1 MKKIGRYE
9 VVEELGRGAMGVVY
23 KASDP
28 TIGRMVAI
36 KVLSLDDRPEE
47 GGPSSRE
54 IFMREAR
61 AAGRLSHPGIVTI
74 HDALEDEATKSSYIV
89 MEYIPGR
96 TLEKML
102 FSTPRIGAEKA
113 LEIIRQVAE
122 SLEYAHRNQIIHRD
136 LKPAN
141 IILTED
147 GRTKITDFGIAKIA
161 AQGVMR
167 TVAVMG
173 TPAYMSPEQVTGGE
187 IDARA
192 DIFSMGILLYLMLVG
207 EKPFTGD
214 TAAVMFKIVYEDPV
228 LPSKVN
234 PLLAPALDYL
244 VLRCLAKDRAK
255 RYASAREFLDD
266 LDDVRQGR
274 PPRSQA
280 RVPASEVQAAERT
293 LAATRPLISMSSG
306 SAPAPAITPPTA
318 ASPGPVPA
326 PTTPAT
332 SPPGLVA
339 AAPPVMAAPAAGP
352 APAFDR
358 AAAVPSGVPAASP
371 PGVTAAAV
379 PTVPLEKKS
388 AMPMI
393 VVVGAVLAAALVVG
407 GIWIKRRAE
416 APAPASAVTSAGE
429 SPSAAAPAAIE
440 TSKAP
445 SETQPAPPQPETAN
459 PSSGSS
465 KMSPS
470 QPKASPK
477 TAAANLKTPTTAE
490 SKSAAEPAPSAEKA
504 PTAAPAAPTPAP
516 AVVGRSVTLS
526 CKYDFQEATLQV
538 QSENGTIFLGSL
550 IGMKKKKILGLA
562 GGGYGGELLQAMTVP
577 ADAKEL
583 IVRVYTADS
592 SINVLNKISATPP
605 SDQASILKVTPGRD
619 HLKLEWSKPKTPGR

>member
-1 MKKIGRYE
+1 MKKFGRYE

-89 MEYIPGR
+89 MEYIPGQ
-96 TLEKML
+96 TLEKIL
-102 FSTPRIGAEKA
+102 FSTPRIGAEKT

-122 SLEYAHRNQIIHRD
+122 GLEYAHRNQIIHRD

-147 GRTKITDFGIAKIA
+147 GRAKITDFGIAKIA

-173 TPAYMSPEQVTGGE
+173 TPAYMSPEQVAGGE

-207 EKPFTGD
+207 EKPFMGD

-234 PLLAPALDYL
+234 PLLTPALDYL
-244 VLRCLAKDRAK
+244 VLRCLAKDRVK
-255 RYASAREFLDD
+255 RYSSAREFLDD

-274 PPRSQA
+274 PLRSQA
-280 RVPASEVQAAERT
+280 RVPASEVHTAERT
-293 LAATRPLISMSSG
+293 MAASLPLISMVSG
-306 SAPAPAITPPTA
+306 SVSTPATTPPTA
-318 ASPGPVPA
+318 PGPEPVPA
-326 PTTPAT
+326 PVAPVTMPPA
-332 SPPGLVA
+332 PVA
-339 AAPPVMAAPAAGP
+339 AAPATPPHL
-352 APAFDR
+352 
-358 AAAVPSGVPAASP
+358 AAVPAAPSPALASAEVAAAAP
-371 PGVTAAAV
+371 VTAA
-379 PTVPLEKKS
+379 PLEKKKS
-388 AMPMI
+388 ATP
-393 VVVGAVLAAALVVG
+393 VVVIAGVVLAAVLVAG
-407 GIWIKRRAE
+407 GIWIKRGTE
-416 APAPASAVTSAGE
+416 APPQTETSKATPAPAKT
-429 SPSAAAPAAIE
+429 SPSRPKTSPKTQAANLKAPPAAESKAASAEKTPAAAPAA
-440 TSKAP
+440 P
-445 SETQPAPPQPETAN
+445 
-459 PSSGSS
+459 
-465 KMSPS
+465 
-470 QPKASPK
+470 
-477 TAAANLKTPTTAE
+477 
-490 SKSAAEPAPSAEKA
+490 
-504 PTAAPAAPTPAP
+504 
-516 AVVGRSVTLS
+516 GRSVTLY

-538 QSENGTIFLGSL
+538 QSVGGTIFLGSL
-550 IGMKKKKILGLA
+550 TGKKKKKILGLA
-562 GGGYGGELLQAMTVP
+562 GGGYGGELLQVLTIP

-583 IVRVYTADS
+583 TVRVYNADS

-605 SDQASILKVTPGRD
+605 SDQASVLKVTPSRD
-619 HLKLEWSKPKTPGR
+619 HLNLEWSKPKTPGR

>member
-1 MKKIGRYE
+1 MKKFGRYE

-89 MEYIPGR
+89 MEYIPGQ
-96 TLEKML
+96 TLEKLL

-122 SLEYAHRNQIIHRD
+122 GLEYAHRNQIIHRD

-147 GRTKITDFGIAKIA
+147 GRAKITDFGIAKIA

-173 TPAYMSPEQVTGGE
+173 TPAYMSPEQVAGGE

-207 EKPFTGD
+207 EKPFMGD

-234 PLLAPALDYL
+234 PLLTPALDYL
-244 VLRCLAKDRAK
+244 VLRCLAKDRVK
-255 RYASAREFLDD
+255 RYSSAREFLDD

-274 PPRSQA
+274 PPRAQA
-280 RVPASEVQAAERT
+280 RVPASEVQTAERT
-293 LAATRPLISMSSG
+293 MAASRPLIAMVSG
-306 SAPAPAITPPTA
+306 SASVPATTPPTA
-318 ASPGPVPA
+318 PSPEPVPA
-326 PTTPAT
+326 PAAPVT
-332 SPPGLVA
+332 SPPAPVAVPAAPSPALASAEVA
-339 AAPPVMAAPAAGP
+339 AAAP
-352 APAFDR
+352 
-358 AAAVPSGVPAASP
+358 
-371 PGVTAAAV
+371 VTAA
-379 PTVPLEKKS
+379 PLEKKKKS
-388 AMPMI
+388 ATPVI
-393 VVVGAVLAAALVVG
+393 VMVGAVLAAALVAG
-407 GIWIKRRAE
+407 GIWIKRGTETPSPAASVAPTNPAAE
-416 APAPASAVTSAGE
+416 PPFAS
-429 SPSAAAPAAIE
+429 APAATE
-440 TSKAP
+440 TSPAP
-445 SETQPAPPQPETAN
+445 SEAQPASLQPETAN

-470 QPKASPK
+470 RPKAS
-477 TAAANLKTPTTAE
+477 TNLKAPPTAE
-490 SKSAAEPAPSAEKA
+490 SKAATQPAASAEKSA
-504 PTAAPAAPTPAP
+504 TPASGPAP
-516 AVVGRSVTLS
+516 AVTGRSVTLY

-538 QSENGTIFLGSL
+538 QSGSGTIFLGSL
-550 IGMKKKKILGLA
+550 IGQKKKKILGLA

-577 ADAKEL
+577 GDAKEL
-583 IVRVYTADS
+583 TVRVYTADS
-592 SINVLNKISATPP
+592 SVNVLNKISATPP
-605 SDQASILKVTPGRD
+605 SDQASVLKITPGRD
-619 HLKLEWSKPKTPGR
+619 HLNLEWSKPKTPGR

>member
-89 MEYIPGR
+89 MEYIPGQ
-96 TLEKML
+96 TLEKLL

-122 SLEYAHRNQIIHRD
+122 GLEYAHRNQIIHRD

-147 GRTKITDFGIAKIA
+147 GRAKITDFGIAKIA

-173 TPAYMSPEQVTGGE
+173 TPAYMSPEQVAGGE

-207 EKPFTGD
+207 EKPFMGD

-234 PLLAPALDYL
+234 PLLTPALDYL
-244 VLRCLAKDRAK
+244 VLRCLAKDRVK
-255 RYASAREFLDD
+255 RYSSAREFLDD
-266 LDDVRQGR
+266 LDDVRQGH
-274 PPRSQA
+274 PPRAQA
-280 RVPASEVQAAERT
+280 RVPASEVQTAERT
-293 LAATRPLISMSSG
+293 MAASRPLIAMVSG
-306 SAPAPAITPPTA
+306 SASVPATTPPTA
-318 ASPGPVPA
+318 PSPEPVPA
-326 PTTPAT
+326 PAAPVT
-332 SPPGLVA
+332 SPPAPVA
-339 AAPPVMAAPAAGP
+339 AAPATPPVL
-352 APAFDR
+352 
-358 AAAVPSGVPAASP
+358 AAVPAAPSPALASAEVAAAAP
-371 PGVTAAAV
+371 VTAA
-379 PTVPLEKKS
+379 PLEKKKKS
-388 AMPMI
+388 ATPVI
-393 VVVGAVLAAALVVG
+393 VMVGAVLAAALVAG
-407 GIWIKRRAE
+407 GIWNKRGTKTPSPAASV
-416 APAPASAVTSAGE
+416 APANP
-429 SPSAAAPAAIE
+429 AAAALAAPE
-440 TSKAP
+440 TSKAA
-445 SETQPAPPQPETAN
+445 SEAQPASPQPETAN

-470 QPKASPK
+470 RPKAS
-477 TAAANLKTPTTAE
+477 TNLKAPPTAE
-490 SKSAAEPAPSAEKA
+490 SKAATQPAAA
-504 PTAAPAAPTPAP
+504 TAASGPPP
-516 AVVGRSVTLS
+516 AVAGRSVTLY
-526 CKYDFQEATLQV
+526 CKYEFQEATLQV
-538 QSENGTIFLGSL
+538 QSGSGTIFLGSL
-550 IGMKKKKILGLA
+550 IGQKKKKILGLA

-592 SINVLNKISATPP
+592 SINVLSKISATPP
-605 SDQASILKVTPGRD
+605 SDQASVLKVTPGRD
-619 HLKLEWSKPKTPGR
+619 HLNLEWSKPKTPGR